1 MLLQATCVAIGERG
15 VMLQGPPGSGKSTL
29 ALQLLDRGARL
40 VGDDGVS
47 LTVLGDRVMAA
58 PAPRIAGL
66 IEVRNV
72 GLIHM
77 PAVRAPVALI
87 LRLTDEAPRFVE
99 QAGTAD
105 LLGIPVPMLQFDPSI
120 PAAAIRAEL
129 ALAQH
134 GLRFDLPST
143 GDPAHN

>member
-1 MLLQATCVAIGERG
+1 MLLQATCVAIDERG

-47 LTVLGDRVMAA
+47 LTVLGERVMAA
-58 PAPRIAGL
+58 PAPQIAGL

-77 PAVRAPVALI
+77 PSVRAPVALI

-99 QAGTAD
+99 QAGAAD

-134 GLRFDLPST
+134 GLRFELP
-143 GDPAHN
+143 